1 VVCITGRVVEI
12 IGNEDFESIVD
23 NNLGLICLQRKGN
36 NNRIEKPAILK
47 GCFCLFE
54 YSSVDLWRNCD
65 NEDAIKIFI

>member
-36 NNRIEKPAILK
+36 NNRIEKTCNFKRMFLS
-47 GCFCLFE
+47 F
-54 YSSVDLWRNCD
+54 
-65 NEDAIKIFI
+65 